1 MSKIRNYVN
10 IVLDLIVCFMSPKNQ
25 RSQEMFVPNSSYII
39 PIGELDKLMVDNT
52 NSGGKLNRLVL
63 E

>member
-25 RSQEMFVPNSSYII
+25 GSQEMFVPNSSYII
-39 PIGELDKLMVDNT
+39 PIGELDKLMVNNT